1 MREMNR
7 MGTIRDLLDIIDQT
21 KEIYE
26 ENEEKIDEMLEKIG
40 LDPEEMSSMKADTPV
55 KNVTVTDEEVN
66 ITVAFSGSN
75 AMSVSTDFDE
85 KTNMLSVESKSER
98 MRFKLPDDIIIED
111 AVQESKHGVVSM
123 TVPRG
128 E

>member
-1 MREMNR
+1 